1 MTQTEAAVAR
11 CLAALDKQ
19 EQMVNAFCDRV
30 DEMALTMDRIY
41 NNINS

>member
-1 MTQTEAAVAR
+1 MNELEATTAR

-19 EQMVNAFCDRV
+19 EEMVNQFCDKI
-30 DEMALTMDRIY
+30 DDMALTMDRIY

>member
-1 MTQTEAAVAR
+1 MNELEAAVAR
-11 CLAALDKQ
+11 CHAALDKQ

-41 NNINS
+41 NNN